1 MKTRATL
8 HQWDAIALDR
18 VTEMVSRKTMSGSG
32 WTMAQVYLKKG
43 AMSPAHA
50 HDGTQWIYVL
60 QGEVARVVGG
70 ERIVAAEGQGAAI
83 PAGVHHQA
91 EAREDSFVLVVETSR
106 GDAGNSTPPA
116 PRLR

>member
-1 MKTRATL
+1 
-8 HQWDAIALDR
+8 
-18 VTEMVSRKTMSGSG
+18 
-32 WTMAQVYLKKG
+32 MAQVYLKKG

-60 QGEVARVVGG
+60 QGEVAIVVGG
-70 ERIVAAEGQGAAI
+70 ERIVAAEGQVAAI